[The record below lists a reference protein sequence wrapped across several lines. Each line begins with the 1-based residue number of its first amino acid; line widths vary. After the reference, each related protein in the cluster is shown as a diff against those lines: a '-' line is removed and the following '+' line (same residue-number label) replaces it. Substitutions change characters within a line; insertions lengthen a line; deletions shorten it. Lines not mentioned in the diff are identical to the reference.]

1 MLFMTKKQVHY
12 KQAKAPQRILVF
24 HVKGAVM
31 IRKRAGVGQAQRTQT
46 ESAWCTKPDSDET
59 NVQSSEGKI
68 TNLCTW
74 SWRSKR
80 HHLVPRVVTVS

>member
-46 ESAWCTKPDSDET
+46 ESA
-59 NVQSSEGKI
+59 
-68 TNLCTW
+68 
-74 SWRSKR
+74 
-80 HHLVPRVVTVS
+80 